1 MHTEQIFSDKQSAR
15 KFFLERRSTLD
26 AEQITLYS
34 TRLSE
39 LLCSRE
45 EFKNADLVLFYYP
58 TRREP
63 ELFLAMEKALKLKKS
78 IAFPISLTDSLT
90 LDFRTVSSLDELES
104 GAYGIKEPRKDSPE
118 AILSERT
125 LCVVPALAFDKQGF
139 RLGYGKGY
147 YDRFLKNFKGTSI
160 GLCFDGFLTEL
171 LPTDPNDIAVDII
184 ITHTGAFE
192 RK

>member
-1 MHTEQIFSDKQSAR
+1 
-15 KFFLERRSTLD
+15 
-26 AEQITLYS
+26 
-34 TRLSE
+34 
-39 LLCSRE
+39 
-45 EFKNADLVLFYYP
+45 
-58 TRREP
+58 
-63 ELFLAMEKALKLKKS
+63 MEKALKLKKS

-104 GAYGIKEPRKDSPE
+104 GAYGIKEPREDSPK

-147 YDRFLKNFKGTSI
+147 YDRFLKNFQGVSI
-160 GLCFDGFLTEL
+160 GLCKDDFLADS
-171 LPTDPNDIAVDII
+171 LPTDKNDIPVDIL
-184 ITHTGAFE
+184 ITDTGAFE